1 MQVELEVEKAI
12 KPIIDAYGY
21 VLVDIEYKGGK
32 YGILKIFVDRL
43 DGGITIKEIEK
54 LSREISLILDA
65 ENIIE
70 ERYVLEVSSPG
81 LDREL
86 NKDREL
92 RWAVSKKV
100 KLFLK
105 NGATFGG
112 RLEQFNENEV
122 VVSGKVYK
130 RSEISKI
137 KLDEV

>member
-1 MQVELEVEKAI
+1 MQVELKVEEFI
-12 KPIIDAYGY
+12 KPVIEAYGY

-32 YGILKIFVDRL
+32 YGILKIFVDRP

-54 LSREISLILDA
+54 LSKEISLILDA

-70 ERYVLEVSSPG
+70 ERYILEVSSPG

-92 RWAVSKKV
+92 KWAISKKV

-105 NGATFGG
+105 NGSTFDGK
-112 RLEQFNENEV
+112 LESFNEGEV

-130 RSEISKI
+130 RAEISKI
-137 KLDEV
+137 KLNEV